1 LNKINGNDMPLAN
14 RDLMRAMNRSSVLNI
29 IKTYG
34 PIARVEVARR
44 SGLSPATV
52 TGITGDLIKEE
63 LIYEK
68 DTGDSFSA
76 GRRPIL
82 LAINPSGRYVVG
94 IKLTEK
100 KAIGALADLEA
111 KVVVEKTDELSQY
124 SPEAIVKQLS
134 ELAGELLKL
143 GRIPKKKLLGVGVGL
158 AGIVDSERG
167 VWRQSPYRQG
177 GDVFLRDL
185 LQEQIRVPVFIDN
198 DVNTLTLAER
208 WFGAG
213 VGVDHFLIVT
223 IGRGIGMGIVA
234 NGQFYRGVKGGAGEF
249 GHSVMDPQG
258 PLCECGKR
266 GCLEAYAG
274 DRGLLRMAREAC
286 NRGELS
292 RPLANVSELLAL
304 AQGGDAAAISIY
316 RQAGT
321 MMGWGIANLINI
333 FNPAKVI
340 LSGEGTCAGDLL
352 FIPMRN
358 SISQLVS
365 PVLDRDTCIEIDR
378 WCDNDWA
385 HGAASLVLQELFESP
400 IL

>member
-1 LNKINGNDMPLAN
+1 MPLAN

-52 TGITGDLIKEE
+52 TGITGELIKEG

-68 DTGDSFSA
+68 DTSDSPSV

-100 KAIGALADLEA
+100 KAIGALTDLEA
-111 KVVVEKTDELSQY
+111 KVVAEKTDELGQY

-134 ELAGELLKL
+134 ALVGELLRL
-143 GRIPKKKLLGVGVGL
+143 GKIPKKKLLGIGVGL

-167 VWRQSPYRQG
+167 VWRQSPYRQWR
-177 GDVFLRDL
+177 DVLLRDM
-185 LQEQIRVPVFIDN
+185 LQEQVRVPVFIDN

-213 VGVDHFLIVT
+213 VGVENFLIVT
-223 IGRGIGMGIVA
+223 VGRGIGMGIVA
-234 NGQFYRGVKGGAGEF
+234 NGQFYRGTRGGAGEF
-249 GHSVMDPQG
+249 GHSVIDPEG

-274 DRGLLRMAREAC
+274 DHALLRMAKEAEIAG
-286 NRGELS
+286 RLS
-292 RPLANVSELLAL
+292 RPVATVGELLEL
-304 AQGGDAAAISIY
+304 AQSGDAAAQSIY
-316 RQAGT
+316 EQAGRIL
-321 MMGWGIANLINI
+321 GLGIANLINV

-340 LSGEGTCAGDLL
+340 ISGEGTCAGDLL
-352 FIPMRN
+352 FTSMRK
-358 SISQLVS
+358 SISELVS
-365 PVLDRDTCIEIDR
+365 PVLDRDTCIEIDT

-400 IL
+400 VL

>member
-1 LNKINGNDMPLAN
+1 MPLAN

-52 TGITGDLIKEE
+52 TGITGELIKEE

-68 DTGDSFSA
+68 DTGDSLSV

-100 KAIGALADLEA
+100 KAIGALTDLEA
-111 KVVVEKTDELSQY
+111 KVVAEKTDELVRY
-124 SPEAIVKQLS
+124 SPEAIVKMLS
-134 ELAGELLKL
+134 TVVGELLKL
-143 GRIPKKKLLGVGVGL
+143 GKIPKKKLLGVGVGL

-167 VWRQSPYRQG
+167 VLRRSPYRQWRN
-177 GDVFLRDL
+177 VLLRDM
-185 LQEQIRVPVFIDN
+185 LQEQVRVPVFIDN

-213 VGVDHFLIVT
+213 VGVDNFLIVT
-223 IGRGIGMGIVA
+223 VGRGIGMGIVA
-234 NGQFYRGVKGGAGEF
+234 NGQFYRGAKGGAGEF
-249 GHSVMDPQG
+249 GHSVMDPEG

-274 DRGLLRMAREAC
+274 DHGLLRMAKEAC
-286 NRGELS
+286 SRGELS
-292 RPLANVSELLAL
+292 RPITSVGELLEL
-304 AQGGDAAAISIY
+304 AQCGDAAARSIY
-316 RQAGT
+316 EQAGT
-321 MMGWGIANLINI
+321 ILGWGIANLINI
-333 FNPAKVI
+333 FTPAKVI
-340 LSGEGTCAGDLL
+340 ISGEGTCAGDLL
-352 FIPMRN
+352 FTSMRS
-358 SISQLVS
+358 SIAELVS
-365 PVLDRDTCIEIDR
+365 SVLDRDTCVEIDTWR
-378 WCDNDWA
+378 DTDWA
-385 HGAASLVLQELFESP
+385 HGAASLVLQELFEP
-400 IL
+400 PVL